1 MSNTVTE
8 TNLSA
13 NDLVLIIVS
22 ILLPPLAVALKRGIG
37 GTFLF
42 SILLTVL
49 GYIPGLVHAIWVV
62 ARS

>member
-13 NDLVLIIVS
+13 NDLVLIVAS

-37 GTFLF
+37 GTFLL
-42 SILLTVL
+42 SILLTLL
-49 GYIPGLVHAIWVV
+49 GYIPGLVYAIWVA